1 LKGNFLSCRRQLGRF
16 LPAGLFESKFF
27 SPAGLFFKTT
37 FFLAVPRQTP
47 PEAKR
52 FFLPEVSEKTLRGL
66 FQKCGR
72 LKKENTAGGESSSCG
87 R

>member
-1 LKGNFLSCRRQLGRF
+1 LKGNFLSCRRQLERF

-52 FFLPEVSEKTLRGL
+52 FFLPEAIERNPAGLISEMRK
-66 FQKCGR
+66 
-72 LKKENTAGGESSSCG
+72 A
-87 R
+87 